1 MNYEAPSYQKPTE
14 TTNLGHFTLRK
25 SRFALHLSKI
35 ARLRQIGNSS
45 PRKIHTLST
54 DSVLRCKLTAAW
66 SETTCTWNETTATR
80 KGISRDLPF
89 AGTVMCSAF
98 LAGSSFLAPSVS
110 SVSSDSWLEVPEDMG
125 LLAEPNRLANQ
136 PVLFGEVTEAPSV
149 SICMV
154 ADCTS
159 VQLAE
164 GRDRKTRVKQ
174 ETKLCGLESRQSNF
188 HRL

>member
-1 MNYEAPSYQKPTE
+1 MKRVLIKNQQRQQISVISPWEKAVSLCTCQGIT
-14 TTNLGHFTLRK
+14 
-25 SRFALHLSKI
+25 
-35 ARLRQIGNSS
+35 RLRRIGNSS
-45 PRKIHTLST
+45 RRNIHTLST
-54 DSVLRCKLTAAW
+54 GSVLRCKLTAAW
-66 SETTCTWNETTATR
+66 SETTCTRNKTTATR

-98 LAGSSFLAPSVS
+98 LADSSFLAPSVS
-110 SVSSDSWLEVPEDMG
+110 SVSSDSWLEVLEDMG

-164 GRDRKTRVKQ
+164 GRDRKTRVKLIYRARKQ
-174 ETKLCGLESRQSNF
+174 NF
-188 HRL
+188 VD

>member
-1 MNYEAPSYQKPTE
+1 MNYEARSYQKPTE
-14 TTNLGHFTLRK
+14 TTNLGHFTLTK

-35 ARLRQIGNSS
+35 VRLRRIGNSG
-45 PRKIHTLST
+45 PRNIHTLST
-54 DSVLRCKLTAAW
+54 GSVLRCKLTAAR
-66 SETTCTWNETTATR
+66 SETTATR
-80 KGISRDLPF
+80 KAISRDLPF

-110 SVSSDSWLEVPEDMG
+110 SVSSDSWLEVLEDVG

-164 GRDRKTRVKQ
+164 GRDRKTRVKLIYRARKQ
-174 ETKLCGLESRQSNF
+174 NF
-188 HRL
+188 VD

>member
-1 MNYEAPSYQKPTE
+1 MNYEARSYQKPTE

-25 SRFALHLSKI
+25 SRFA
-35 ARLRQIGNSS
+35 RLRRISNSS

-66 SETTCTWNETTATR
+66 SETTATR

-110 SVSSDSWLEVPEDMG
+110 SVSSDSWLEVLEDMG